1 MTTTLER
8 VGKNGLM
15 NPVPESVGLPS
26 ELAAALTRNDAGLV
40 CAVVQDA
47 TSREVL
53 MVAWMND
60 DALAATLSSGRAT
73 FFSRSRNRLWEKGE
87 SSGHTMFVRE
97 VRLDCDG
104 DTLLLLVDASGPACH
119 TGAVTCFT
127 DRTVFVNSEPGRVS
141 S

>member
-104 DTLLLLVDASGPACH
+104 DALLLLVDASGPACH